1 MRKEIFDMMVLR
13 SSAFEDTQTMPPKY
27 AKKGENVSPPLSWE
41 NVPRGTKSFALA
53 VVDRHPV
60 ARNFVHWLV
69 IDMSADVTSL
79 EEGASGSA
87 LMPVGSRE
95 LKVYGG
101 PNPPSGSHNYEF
113 TLYALKTEKLDLP
126 KKVSLETVT
135 LAVEQSSLATAKLV
149 GTFTRKREGNLHNA

>member
-1 MRKEIFDMMVLR
+1 MRKEMFDMMMLR

-27 AKKGENVSPPLSWE
+27 AKKGENVSPPLSWD
-41 NVPRGTKSFALA
+41 NVPQGTKSFALA

-87 LMPVGSRE
+87 RMPAGSRE
-95 LKVYGG
+95 LKVYGV
-101 PNPPSGSHNYEF
+101 PIRHPVRTITNLVF
-113 TLYALKTEKLDLP
+113 TP
-126 KKVSLETVT
+126 
-135 LAVEQSSLATAKLV
+135 
-149 GTFTRKREGNLHNA
+149 